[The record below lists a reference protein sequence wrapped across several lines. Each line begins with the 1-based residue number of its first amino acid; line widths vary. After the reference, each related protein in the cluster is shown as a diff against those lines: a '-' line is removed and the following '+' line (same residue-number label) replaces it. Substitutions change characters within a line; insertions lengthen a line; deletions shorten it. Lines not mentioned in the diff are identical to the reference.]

1 MYKIH
6 QVMNISE
13 ILNANST
20 LNLKH
25 LNDDVYEKLKYQ
37 ITWLNWSWCQHDSD
51 FGDNVGEFLL
61 VTL

>member
-1 MYKIH
+1 
-6 QVMNISE
+6 MNISE

-37 ITWLNWSWCQHDSD
+37 ITWLNWSWCQQDDHDSD
-51 FGDNVGEFLL
+51 FGDKVSDFML